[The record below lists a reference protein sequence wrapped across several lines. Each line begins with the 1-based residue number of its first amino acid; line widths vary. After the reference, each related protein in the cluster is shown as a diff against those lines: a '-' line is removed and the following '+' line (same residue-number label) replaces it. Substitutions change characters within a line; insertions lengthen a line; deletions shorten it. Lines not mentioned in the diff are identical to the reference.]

1 MGSRPDTV
9 CGIYLRYGS
18 PKGKKNVSP
27 WAMDMSD
34 ASSFA
39 DLVVRVRNGDAE
51 AATELVR
58 RYEPAIRR
66 VVRVRLGGRMA
77 ALFDSMDVCQSV
89 LGSFFLRVA
98 AGQYQLETPEDLLK
112 LLATMAR
119 NKLAFQV
126 RRQKAQKRD
135 VGRDVTAG
143 ISTDQLATTEPTPS
157 RRAEVRD
164 LLGELDRRLTA
175 DERQLVDLR
184 NQGHEWEE
192 IAERLSGSAEALR
205 KKHSRAL
212 DRVAK
217 ELGLE
222 GS

>member
-1 MGSRPDTV
+1 MTDPASFNELIRRIRTGDPD
-9 CGIYLRYGS
+9 
-18 PKGKKNVSP
+18 
-27 WAMDMSD
+27 
-34 ASSFA
+34 
-39 DLVVRVRNGDAE
+39 
-51 AATELVR
+51 AAVELVR

-89 LGSFFLRVA
+89 LGSFFLRMA
-98 AGQYQLETPEDLLK
+98 AGQYKIDSPDDLLK

-119 NKLAFQV
+119 HKLAYQV

-135 VGRDVTAG
+135 VGREVPA
-143 ISTDQLATTEPTPS
+143 SVLADQLPGDDPTPS
-157 RRAEVRD
+157 RHAVHRE
-164 LLGELDRRLTA
+164 LLAELDRRLTP
-175 DERQLVDLR
+175 DERQIVELR

-205 KKHSRAL
+205 KKHARAL
-212 DRVAK
+212 DRVAR

-222 GS
+222 AE

>member
-1 MGSRPDTV
+1 MTDPVAFTELVRRIRTGDPD
-9 CGIYLRYGS
+9 
-18 PKGKKNVSP
+18 
-27 WAMDMSD
+27 
-34 ASSFA
+34 
-39 DLVVRVRNGDAE
+39 
-51 AATELVR
+51 AAAELVR

-98 AGQYQLETPEDLLK
+98 AGQYKLDTPDDLLK

-119 NKLAFQV
+119 HKLAYQV

-135 VGRDVTAG
+135 IGRDAPDAVPA
-143 ISTDQLATTEPTPS
+143 DQLAASDPSPS
-157 RRAEVRD
+157 RRAVHRE
-164 LLGELDRRLTA
+164 LLAELERRLTP
-175 DERQLVDLR
+175 EELELVNLR
-184 NQGHEWEE
+184 NQGHEWDE
-192 IAERLSGSAEALR
+192 IAERLNGSAEALR
-205 KKHSRAL
+205 KKHTRAL

-222 GS
+222 TE

>member
-1 MGSRPDTV
+1 
-9 CGIYLRYGS
+9 
-18 PKGKKNVSP
+18 
-27 WAMDMSD
+27 MSEGPGF
-34 ASSFA
+34 S
-39 DLVVRVRNGDAE
+39 DLVKRVRGGEPE
-51 AATELVR
+51 AAAELVR

-98 AGQYQLETPEDLLK
+98 AGQYTLETQEDLLK

-119 NKLAFQV
+119 HKLAFQV

-143 ISTDQLATTEPTPS
+143 LSTDQLAATESTPS
-157 RRAEVRD
+157 HKAEVKD
-164 LLGELDRRLTA
+164 LLHELDRRLSSE
-175 DERQLVDLR
+175 ERELVALR
-184 NQGHEWEE
+184 NQGHEWNE
-192 IAERLSGSAEALR
+192 IATRMNDSAEALR
-205 KKHSRAL
+205 KKHARAL

-222 GS
+222 GG